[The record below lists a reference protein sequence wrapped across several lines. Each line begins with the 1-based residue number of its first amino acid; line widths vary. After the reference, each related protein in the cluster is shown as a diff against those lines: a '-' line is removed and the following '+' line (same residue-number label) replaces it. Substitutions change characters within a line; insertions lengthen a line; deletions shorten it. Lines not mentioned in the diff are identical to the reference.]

1 MEIKRPDYSN
11 FMRQTVNHTLRE
23 LLEKGPVLA
32 PCVYD
37 GFSAKVVEQIGFQ
50 AMCLSGGNLAMSLLG
65 VPDIGL
71 VSFGEL
77 LDAVRRI
84 TNYSKLPMIVDI
96 DTGFGNEL
104 NVIRTCERIAN
115 AGAMAVHLED
125 QVNPKRCGHMSGK
138 EVISREEYVSKLKA
152 AKYALEGTDCMLIAR
167 TDSYSVLGVEEAIW
181 RNKAAYD
188 LGADVSFTEG
198 TRTMK
203 DIERIAKEVPGLKM
217 FGMNSMGASPKV
229 TFKELTDFGYQ
240 LVTAHFAKVGA
251 LKGMFQL
258 GQYLYDEGT
267 DIHNLDGGY
276 DNFKSHEMFG
286 IHEWY
291 QLAATF
297 NPSIVESE
305 LLHALDENGN
315 ELAR

>member
-1 MEIKRPDYSN
+1 MKRPDSSN
-11 FMRQTVNHTLRE
+11 FYKQTVNATLRD
-23 LLEKGPVLA
+23 LLKEGPVLA

-37 GFSAKVVEQIGFQ
+37 CMSAKVVEQIGFK
-50 AMCLSGGNLAMSLLG
+50 AMCLSGGNLAMSLVG

-84 TNYSKLPMIVDI
+84 TCYNKLPMIVDI

-104 NVIRTCERIAN
+104 NIVRTCERIAN

-125 QVNPKRCGHMSGK
+125 QVSPKRCGHMSGR
-138 EVISREEYVSKLKA
+138 EVISREDYISRLKA

-188 LGADVSFTEG
+188 LGVDISFTEG
-198 TRTMK
+198 TRTMQ

-229 TFKELTDFGYQ
+229 TFQELVDFGYQ
-240 LVTAHFAKVGA
+240 LVTAHFTKVGA
-251 LKGMFQL
+251 LKGMFKL

-267 DIHNLDGGY
+267 DIHNLDEGY
-276 DNFKSHEMFG
+276 DNFQSHEMFG

-291 QLAATF
+291 QLGAQF
-297 NPSIVESE
+297 NPTIQDASAM
-305 LLHALDENGN
+305 HALDEP
-315 ELAR
+315 AK

>member
-1 MEIKRPDYSN
+1 MMKRPDINN
-11 FMRQTVNHTLRE
+11 FYRQTVNNTLRE
-23 LLEKGPVLA
+23 LLKEGPVLA

-37 GFSAKVVEQIGFQ
+37 CMSAKVVEQIGFK
-50 AMCLSGGNLAMSLLG
+50 AMCLSGGNLAMSLVG

-84 TNYSKLPMIVDI
+84 TCYNKLPMIVDI

-104 NVIRTCERIAN
+104 SIVRTCERIAN

-125 QVNPKRCGHMSGK
+125 QVSPKRCGHMSGR
-138 EVISREEYVSKLKA
+138 EVISREDYISRLKA
-152 AKYALEGTDCMLIAR
+152 AKFALEGTDCMLIAR

-188 LGADVSFTEG
+188 LGVDISFTEG
-198 TRTMK
+198 TRTMN
-203 DIERIAKEVPGLKM
+203 DIERIGREVPGLKM

-229 TFKELTDFGYQ
+229 TFKELVDFGYQ
-240 LVTAHFAKVGA
+240 LVTAHFTKVGA
-251 LKGMFQL
+251 LKGMFKL

-267 DIHNLDGGY
+267 DIHNLEDGY
-276 DNFKSHEMFG
+276 DNFQSHEMFG

-291 QLAATF
+291 QLGAQF
-297 NPSIVESE
+297 NPSIQDASAM
-305 LLHALDENGN
+305 HALENDK
-315 ELAR
+315 

>member
-1 MEIKRPDYSN
+1 MKQPDMKN
-11 FMRQTVNHTLRE
+11 FYKQSVNSTLRD
-23 LLEKGPVLA
+23 LLKEGPVLA

-37 GFSAKVVEQIGFQ
+37 CMSAKVVEQIGFK
-50 AMCLSGGNLAMSLLG
+50 AMCLSGGNLAMSLIG

-84 TNYSKLPMIVDI
+84 TCYSKLPMIVDI

-104 NVIRTCERIAN
+104 NIVRTCERIAN

-125 QVNPKRCGHMSGK
+125 QVSPKRCGHMTGR
-138 EVISREEYVSKLKA
+138 EVLGRDEYISRLKA
-152 AKYALEGTDCMLIAR
+152 AKFALEGTDCMLIAR

-188 LGADVSFTEG
+188 LGVDVSFTEG

-203 DIERIAKEVPGLKM
+203 DIERIGKEVPGLKM

-229 TFKELTDFGYQ
+229 TFRELVDFGYQ
-240 LVTAHFAKVGA
+240 LVTAHFVKVGA
-251 LKGMFQL
+251 LKGMFKL

-267 DIHNLDGGY
+267 DIHNLDDGY
-276 DNFKSHEMFG
+276 DNFMSHEMFG
-286 IHEWY
+286 IHQWY
-291 QLAATF
+291 QLGAQF
-297 NPSIVESE
+297 NPSIQDADAM
-305 LLHALDENGN
+305 HALDDK
-315 ELAR
+315 